1 MIIQYFLEKA
11 LEDLGVGEKNIS
23 LSVEDT
29 SDEHLYAKV
38 FENKI
43 VWSESNFLDLYF
55 IIFDYLDN
63 HGLHLKHNVKTYY
76 MISRCCLAHEVGHL
90 LDEKGK
96 HYLNKRNQI
105 ARKFN
110 NNPKASLIRKYHRL
124 SLKLENRAWDIIE
137 SEIEF
142 DDELEYRI
150 FLLIKEFGLQSYNK
164 LAC

>member
-11 LEDLGVGEKNIS
+11 LEDLDVDGKNIS
-23 LSVEDT
+23 LFVDDT
-29 SDEHLYAKV
+29 GNKHLYAKV

-43 VWSESNFLDLYF
+43 VWSESNFIDLYF
-55 IIFDYLDN
+55 IIYDYLEN

-90 LDEKGK
+90 LDDKGK

-105 ARKFN
+105 AQKFN
-110 NNPKASLIRKYHRL
+110 KNPKSSLIRKYNRL

-137 SEIEF
+137 NKIDIEDSTEREIF
-142 DDELEYRI
+142 H
-150 FLLIKEFGLQSYNK
+150 LIKEFGLESYSK
-164 LAC
+164 TA